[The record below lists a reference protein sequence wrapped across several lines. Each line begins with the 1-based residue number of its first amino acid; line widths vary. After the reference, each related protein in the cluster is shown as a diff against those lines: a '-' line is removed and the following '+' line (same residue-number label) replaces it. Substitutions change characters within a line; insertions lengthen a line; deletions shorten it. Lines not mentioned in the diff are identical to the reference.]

1 MIDEII
7 QSLKGEL
14 SDKLCSDFDVP
25 DDQVDESLSLGQ
37 KAILETIKDEVG
49 RGNFGGLFG
58 ILQEKKEEAASNPIV
73 THMIRKYAGDLGA
86 KLGMDPNLANTV
98 ASFAIPFILRKF
110 QELSKEQGLD
120 LNALM
125 AMINNPEGESEKMK
139 GQFGDSMGG
148 FLK

>member
-1 MIDEII
+1 MIDKII

-14 SDKLCSDFDVP
+14 SDKLRSDFGVP
-25 DDQVDESLSLGQ
+25 EDQVDESLSLGQ
-37 KAILETIKDEVG
+37 KAIMETIKDEVG

-58 ILQEKKEEAASNPIV
+58 ILQEKEEAASNPIV

-110 QELSKEQGLD
+110 QDLSKEQGID
-120 LNALM
+120 LNSLM
-125 AMINNPEGESEKMK
+125 AMINTPEGGSDKMK